1 MGLGEMMDRKRA
13 ELVDHIRKAMAAAR
27 AVNDEMCEYMLDL
40 ALTEALAPER
50 LAIEKASRHWIG
62 GTPKKH

>member
-1 MGLGEMMDRKRA
+1 MDRKRA

-40 ALTEALAPER
+40 ALAEALAWER
-50 LAIEKASRHWIG
+50 EATDKASKRWTG
-62 GTPKKH
+62 GVPQKH

>member
-1 MGLGEMMDRKRA
+1 MDRKQA

-27 AVNDEMCEYMLDL
+27 AVNDEMVEYTLEL
-40 ALTEALAPER
+40 TLTEALEQER
-50 LAIEKASRHWIG
+50 RAIEKASKRWIG

>member
-1 MGLGEMMDRKRA
+1 MDRKRA

-27 AVNDEMCEYMLDL
+27 AINDEMCEYMLDL

-50 LAIEKASRHWIG
+50 QAIETALIRWVGSA
-62 GTPKKH
+62 PKKH